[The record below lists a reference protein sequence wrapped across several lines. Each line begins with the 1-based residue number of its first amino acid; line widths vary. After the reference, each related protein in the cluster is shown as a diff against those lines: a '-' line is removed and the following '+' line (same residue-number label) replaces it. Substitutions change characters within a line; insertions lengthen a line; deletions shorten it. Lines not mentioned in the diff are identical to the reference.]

1 MNRKTR
7 LTLCAVAVIAAGAV
21 SVLVCP
27 LEQPAGKM
35 CLAASLAAAFLATAG
50 AWALSA
56 RSKSRLMRTGVQA
69 VGAAYGLLALTG
81 GWGVA
86 RLAPRSVGVL
96 GMFHLL
102 CLAGAGVCLFVLAS
116 TAQGIRR
123 GRELEQ
129 QFPFQ
134 WSPLF
139 QRAGACLEQ
148 AGKEERQA
156 LERLCAALRKCEDEG
171 KTKTEGE
178 WDDLLEQLEAA
189 MKKPAGP
196 ERAGRVNN
204 LCEEACWLAG
214 LTGADPAGE

>member
-7 LTLCAVAVIAAGAV
+7 LILCAAVVIAAGAV

-27 LEQPAGKM
+27 LEQPAGKI

-50 AWALSA
+50 AWAVSA
-56 RSKSRLMRTGVQA
+56 RSKSRLMRTGAQA
-69 VGAAYGLLALTG
+69 VGAAYGLLALAG

-86 RLAPRSVGVL
+86 RLVPRSVGVL

-129 QFPFQ
+129 QFPSQ

-139 QRAGACLEQ
+139 QRAGACLGQ
-148 AGKEERQA
+148 AGQEERPA

-171 KTKTEGE
+171 KTETEGE

-196 ERAGRVNN
+196 ERAGRVKN

-214 LTGADPAGE
+214 LTETDPAGE